1 MRVKVEPRRQVSSV
15 LQYATPPLSVLATVA
30 AAFVLFALMGYDPV
44 RALYDLFVA
53 PLLDVQ
59 GLSELALKASPLV
72 MIGVGLAAG
81 FRANIWNIGAE
92 GQLIVG
98 AIAGSGVALWFYG
111 QDGWWI
117 LPLMALAAILGGM
130 AWAAVPAFLKVRLG
144 VSEILV
150 SLMLTYVAEQ
160 FLSYL
165 VLGPWKDP
173 EGMNFPQ
180 SRMFSPAAT
189 LPTLFD
195 GTRVHAG
202 VLVSLAVA
210 LLAWVIM
217 SRSILGFEIRTVGSA
232 PAAARFAGFS
242 RDRVVWITMLA
253 AGGLAGLAGLFE
265 VAGPI
270 GQLIPKITPGYG
282 FTAIIVAFL
291 GRLHPLGILLAG
303 LVMALSYIGADNAQ
317 VEMGL
322 PNAATGLVQAMLLFF
337 LLGSDFLV
345 RYRVR
350 LVKPA
355 TAVSPSRTVAPDQ
368 ERLPA

>member
-1 MRVKVEPRRQVSSV
+1 MRIRVEPRRAVSHA
-15 LQYATPPLSVLATVA
+15 LQYATPPLSVLVTVVA
-30 AAFVLFALMGYDPV
+30 AFLMFAALGYDPI
-44 RALYDLFVA
+44 RALYDLFIG
-53 PLLDVQ
+53 PLTNEQ

-72 MIGVGLAAG
+72 LIGVGLAAG
-81 FRANIWNIGAE
+81 FRANVWNIGAE
-92 GQLIVG
+92 GQLIMG
-98 AIAGSGVALWFYG
+98 AVAGGGVALIFYG
-111 QDGWWI
+111 QDGWWV
-117 LPLMALAAILGGM
+117 LPLMAIAAILAGM
-130 AWAAVPAFLKVRLG
+130 AWAAIPSFLKTRFD

-180 SRMFSPAAT
+180 SRMFSDSAV
-189 LPTLFD
+189 LPILIE

-202 VLVSLAVA
+202 IIVSLIVVIVA
-210 LLAWVIM
+210 WIVM
-217 SRSILGFEIRTVGSA
+217 SRSIVGFEIRTVGSA
-232 PAAARFAGFS
+232 PAAARYAGFS
-242 RDRVVWITMLA
+242 RNRIIWLTLLG
-253 AGGLAGLAGLFE
+253 AGGLAGLAGMFE

-291 GRLHPLGILLAG
+291 GRLNPLGILLAG

-317 VEMGL
+317 VDMGL

-337 LLGSDFLV
+337 LLASDFLV
-345 RYRVR
+345 RYRIR
-350 LVKPA
+350 LVRPA
-355 TAVSPSRTVAPDQ
+355 PVDAAPAG
-368 ERLPA
+368 RRAPA